1 MISAIRNWFEQLN
14 SREKLV
20 VSVGTVVVTVALIVS
35 LGIRPLYVNSA
46 RAAERVANKAALLAR
61 LEQAAARLGPGNR
74 GSGTAIEGAG
84 QSMVVVVDRSAR
96 SLGLGQ
102 YLTRNQPDGN
112 TGIRIRFEGA
122 PFDDLIAW
130 IAEVQTRY
138 GMTTVSANFD
148 QSGAPGR
155 VNCSLVLDRPG
166 V

>member
-14 SREKLV
+14 SREKLI
-20 VSVGTVVVTVALIVS
+20 VSVGTVVVALALIVG

-46 RAAERVANKAALLAR
+46 RTAERLANKEALLAR
-61 LEQAAARLGPGNR
+61 LEQAATRLSPANR
-74 GSGTAIEGAG
+74 GSASAVEGTG

-96 SLGLGQ
+96 NLGLGQ

-112 TGIRIRFEGA
+112 TGIRVRFEGA
-122 PFDDLIAW
+122 PFDDLVTW

-148 QSGAPGR
+148 QTGAPGR